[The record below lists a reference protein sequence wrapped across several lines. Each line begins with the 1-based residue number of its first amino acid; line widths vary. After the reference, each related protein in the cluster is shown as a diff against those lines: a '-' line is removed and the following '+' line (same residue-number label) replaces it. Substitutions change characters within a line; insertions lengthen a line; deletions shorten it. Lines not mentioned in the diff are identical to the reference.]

1 MSSGQKHRDL
11 FVVSMVLF
19 IATMLLK
26 PRVMDRIDEIVDA
39 EAINAKPLYDMTHRI
54 LPDLHTMSR
63 TRDGMVVALVLVV
76 GIYLTAIGQAAA
88 IANVSFVATLA
99 AFAKMFMNAVTIH
112 PDPHPECAIRKAP
125 TAYDHVFGRC
135 NELMPSM
142 HMLYPFTILYFTYGI
157 VSPAAWYSIAAY
169 TGGMLFVTLASRQHY
184 AIDTIV
190 SFLVVM
196 AVAPH
201 VDMS

>member
-1 MSSGQKHRDL
+1 MEKHREL

-26 PRVMDRIDEIVDA
+26 PRVMDRVDEIVDA
-39 EAINAKPLYDMTHRI
+39 EAINAKPLYDMTHRM
-54 LPDLHTMSR
+54 LPDWHAMSWM
-63 TRDGMVVALVLVV
+63 RDAMVVILVLVV
-76 GIYLTAIGQAAA
+76 GVYLTAIEQAAA

-112 PDPHPECAIRKAP
+112 PDPHPDCSIHKDP
-125 TAYDHVFGRC
+125 TTYDHVFGRC

-142 HMLYPFTILYFTYGI
+142 HMLYPFAILYFTYGI
-157 VSPAAWYSIAAY
+157 IPSAAWYSIAAY
-169 TGGMLFVTLASRQHY
+169 TGGMWFVTLASRQHY

-190 SFLVVM
+190 SLLVVM
-196 AVAPH
+196 AISPH